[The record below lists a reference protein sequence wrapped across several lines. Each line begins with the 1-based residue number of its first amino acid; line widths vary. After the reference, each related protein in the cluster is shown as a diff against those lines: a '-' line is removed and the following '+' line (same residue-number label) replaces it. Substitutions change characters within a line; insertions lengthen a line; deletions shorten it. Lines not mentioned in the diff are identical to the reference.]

1 MCAYAT
7 LSGFLFLVVFAWDVY
22 GLKFSLYYP
31 HAFRQTHSSRTTSVS
46 SSYVELF
53 FFFAKLFILCRV
65 NDLRALEVSRKKKF
79 WLSVEVIAIKVII
92 LSLAVFVL

>member
-1 MCAYAT
+1 M
-7 LSGFLFLVVFAWDVY
+7 LSDKHIVAGQLQFLHPMLN
-22 GLKFSLYYP
+22 
-31 HAFRQTHSSRTTSVS
+31 
-46 SSYVELF
+46 F